1 MKEDLICG
9 VAILLY
15 LVLLYL
21 LTTAFIKTGRA
32 VDRYKI
38 KKKTDKDTNIRTTLR
53 IHLKE
58 ASM

>member
-32 VDRYKI
+32 VERYN
-38 KKKTDKDTNIRTTLR
+38 TNIRATLR